1 MALDLPLKQPHEAG
15 ETISP
20 AGELKSLVRSQL
32 ENAVD
37 AERHGLKVYES
48 LHNLN
53 EVIGTQYGDRVLY
66 ELIQNAHDAHRAGEH
81 GKISIRLVVRSE
93 TAGVLYIA
101 NGGTGFR
108 QQDIEA
114 VRNLAISA
122 KEIGEGIGNKGL
134 GFRSV
139 EALTDDVQIFSQ
151 AVASKSDRF
160 DGYCFRFA
168 STQEIDELLRSYN
181 VELKV
186 AARVARTIPRYLV
199 PLPINQQSDE
209 ILAFAHAGYATV
221 IVIQLQSAP
230 AVSLATKQVQAL
242 ANLDVPLLLFLDRI
256 GEIRIDLD
264 APLQSPYRKVL
275 RRTQTAIANIPG
287 RTKCSLYEVDVGD
300 GRRFLLVRSLVD
312 RGRVLKAVEESI
324 PLAPQLK
331 RWLNWK
337 GEPAVSVAVGLS
349 RDSVSKSRLYNFLP
363 MAEMSLSPLQG
374 YLDAPFFAD
383 IDRRNADLAL
393 PLNKMLMEAAAEA
406 CVASA
411 LYIIDGRLPVPD
423 QAVFDLIAW
432 TGDQAGKLDNA
443 LKQAGTSL
451 RDAKILP
458 AIRVEGADAWS
469 SLAETRIWPEEHFS
483 VLKAFDVARYVG
495 ASSLRVA
502 VAFFPRVVLS
512 VVRAGRSGRSQSAAP
527 FADH

>member
-1 MALDLPLKQPHEAG
+1 MATLETTQLP
-15 ETISP
+15 SP
-20 AGELKSLVRSQL
+20 RSAEIELESLVRSQL

-37 AERHGLKVYES
+37 AERRGLKVYES

-53 EVIGTQYGDRVLY
+53 EVIGAQYGDRVLY

-81 GKISIRLVVRSE
+81 GKISIRLAVRSE
-93 TAGVLYIA
+93 TDGALYIA

-108 QQDIEA
+108 RQDIEA

-134 GFRSV
+134 GFRSI

-151 AVASKSDRF
+151 AIARRFDHF

-168 STQEIDELLRSYN
+168 SIQEIEELLCSYN
-181 VELKV
+181 VESKV
-186 AARVARTIPRYLV
+186 AAKVARTIPRYLV
-199 PLPINQQSDE
+199 PLPVIHQSDE

-221 IVIQLQSAP
+221 IVIRLQSAP
-230 AVSLATKQVQAL
+230 AVSPATKQVQAL

-256 GEIRIDLD
+256 GEIQIDLD
-264 APLQSPYRKVL
+264 APLQPPYRKVL
-275 RRTQTAIANIPG
+275 RRTQIAIADVRSPTN
-287 RTKCSLYEVDVGD
+287 CALYEVDVGE
-300 GRRFLLVRSLVD
+300 GRRFLVVRSLID

-337 GEPAVSVAVGLS
+337 GEPAVSIAVGLS
-349 RDSVSKSRLYNFLP
+349 RDGVSRSRLYNFLP
-363 MAEMSLSPLQG
+363 MGEMSLSPLQG

-383 IDRRNADLAL
+383 IDRRSADLAL
-393 PLNKMLMEAAAEA
+393 PLNKALIEAAAEA

-411 LYIIDGRLPVPD
+411 LCIIDRRLAVPD

-443 LKQAGTSL
+443 LVRNPLTL
-451 RDAKILP
+451 HR
-458 AIRVEGADAWS
+458 IRK
-469 SLAETRIWPEEHFS
+469 R
-483 VLKAFDVARYVG
+483 
-495 ASSLRVA
+495 
-502 VAFFPRVVLS
+502 
-512 VVRAGRSGRSQSAAP
+512 
-527 FADH
+527 